1 MRTLMLLFFG
11 VTSSWAMDYE
21 LMLEDPDIFAPCTD
35 GPPGSINARQAVNLD
50 NFVIEHESDILHLSG
65 NATLIWDVRPTD
77 RIAAR
82 VDLLHFNRGTWEPTI
97 FSISNQDFCPIMY
110 DKNQYWYKYW
120 TQYVSNQH
128 EVAKKCLREPGTVL
142 EHEPFDLRL
151 KIENVH
157 GPTLRGRH
165 KMVIKLQA
173 FDEKNIPRPNSICVE
188 IRGELLKLK

>member
-1 MRTLMLLFFG
+1 
-11 VTSSWAMDYE
+11 
-21 LMLEDPDIFAPCTD
+21 
-35 GPPGSINARQAVNLD
+35 
-50 NFVIEHESDILHLSG
+50 
-65 NATLIWDVRPTD
+65 
-77 RIAAR
+77 
-82 VDLLHFNRGTWEPTI
+82 
-97 FSISNQDFCPIMY
+97 
-110 DKNQYWYKYW
+110 
-120 TQYVSNQH
+120 
-128 EVAKKCLREPGTVL
+128 L